1 MNPAAIIPVIVG
13 VPLAAAAALAA
24 TGKSLPRR
32 LSDSVAILTTVVCG
46 ACGCFVFIQVLRQP
60 IVYWFGGWYPRR
72 GVALGISFYAD
83 PVAASL
89 CVLTALLTCMAF
101 IYSWYYFE
109 SAGTHY
115 HALMLVLSGG
125 ICGFLLTADLFNMFV
140 FFELSTVAAVAL
152 CGYHSESPGP
162 LQGAWNFGIICTV
175 AAVTMLTGI
184 ALLYGRTG
192 ALNFAQAGA
201 SLANNPDPLVLTA
214 FAFIAC
220 GIMVKGGFAPF
231 HFWLADAHAVAATPA
246 CVLFSGIMVEM
257 AAVVVLRLYFVVFS
271 TAAGDREWAVRAV
284 LLGFASA
291 TAVLGAIMSLLQSH
305 LKRLLAYSTIS
316 HVGLVLLAGAML
328 APEAIGCAMLYI
340 IAHGLVKSSL
350 FLCTGALK
358 QRFDAIDESEL
369 HGRAR
374 GWYSLAAIYTL
385 GAIGLAAAPLFLSG
399 RADSLVEATVRN
411 HGFHWVLWV
420 FSFSG
425 IVTAGAVLRSSGAV
439 FAGWGPREGN
449 RSKGSGGEREA
460 SASGRKVEKIM
471 IVPAALLIAF
481 AIGLSFTPG
490 LDHIVLR
497 AATDFHDGTRIRGR
511 IMNTTHAPLRQADAR
526 REKELREEPVAE
538 KYSVKRGLINVALA
552 CFLAFL
558 ALNRDRL
565 RLTSLRVLTRPASL
579 LRRVH
584 TGTVG
589 DYAAWF
595 AAGVAVFSGVIL
607 LLFRT

>member
-1 MNPAAIIPVIVG
+1 MNPAALVPLIVG
-13 VPLAAAAALAA
+13 VPLLAAAILAG

-32 LSDSVAILTTVVCG
+32 LSDSVAILSTLICIG
-46 ACGCFVFIQVLRQP
+46 CGCLAFIHVLQQP
-60 IVYWFGGWYPRR
+60 IVYWFGGWYPRH

-83 PVAASL
+83 PIAVSL

-101 IYSWYYFE
+101 LYSWHYFE

-115 HALMLVLSGG
+115 HALMLVLSGA

-175 AAVTMLTGI
+175 AAVMMLTGI
-184 ALLYGRTG
+184 ALIYGRTG

-201 SLANNPDPLVLTA
+201 SIANKPDPLVLVA
-214 FAFIAC
+214 FAFVAC

-246 CVLFSGIMVEM
+246 CVMFSGIMVEM
-257 AAVVVLRLYFVVFS
+257 TAVVVLRLYFVLFS
-271 TAAGDREWAVRAV
+271 TAVGGREWTVRAV
-284 LLGFASA
+284 LLGFASV
-291 TAVLGAIMSLLQSH
+291 TAVLGAVMSLLQSH

-316 HVGLVLLAGAML
+316 HVGLVLLAGALL

-374 GWYSLAAIYTL
+374 GWYSLAAIYTM
-385 GAIGLAAAPLFLSG
+385 GAIGLAAAPLFLSA
-399 RADSLVEATVRN
+399 RADSLVDTAVRD
-411 HGFHWVLWV
+411 HGFHWVVWI
-420 FSFSG
+420 FSFSA
-425 IVTAGAVLRSSGAV
+425 IVTAGAVLRSAGAV
-439 FAGWGPREGN
+439 FFGWGPREAE
-449 RSKGSGGEREA
+449 RTKGSGGEREA
-460 SASGRKVEKIM
+460 HSRGRKVERIM
-471 IVPAALLIAF
+471 LLPAALLIAL

-497 AATDFHDGTRIRGR
+497 AAAGFHDGTQIRDR
-511 IMNTTHAPLRQADAR
+511 IMNTTHAPSKQPEANRDQ
-526 REKELREEPVAE
+526 ELVKEPVAE
-538 KYSVKRGLINVALA
+538 KYSVERGLLNVAVA
-552 CFLAFL
+552 FLIAFL

-565 RLTSLRVLTRPASL
+565 RLTRLCVLTRPASL

-595 AAGVAVFSGVIL
+595 AAGVAVFSGVLL